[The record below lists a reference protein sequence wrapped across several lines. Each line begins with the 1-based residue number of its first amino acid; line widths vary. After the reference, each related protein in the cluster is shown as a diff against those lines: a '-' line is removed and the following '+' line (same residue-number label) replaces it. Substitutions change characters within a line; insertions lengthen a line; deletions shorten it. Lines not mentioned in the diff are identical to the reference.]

1 MLHAQTAQVL
11 LLLASCFSLLP
22 LHAAATAL
30 WLAAVVSCCCC
41 YCCVAVGVLSIGS
54 REKNAQAKIACVSP
68 AVASLSTSERTRVT
82 DSAR

>member
-30 WLAAVVSCCCC
+30 WLAAVVSSCCCC
-41 YCCVAVGVLSIGS
+41 YCCVAVVVLNIGS
-54 REKNAQAKIACVSP
+54 SEKNAQAKIACVSP
-68 AVASLSTSERTRVT
+68 AVASLSTSERTR
-82 DSAR
+82 A